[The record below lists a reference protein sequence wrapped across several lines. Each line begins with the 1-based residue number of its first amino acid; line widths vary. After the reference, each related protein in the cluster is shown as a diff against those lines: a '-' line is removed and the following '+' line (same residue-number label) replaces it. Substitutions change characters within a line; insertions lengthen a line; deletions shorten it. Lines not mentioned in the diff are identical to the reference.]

1 MRPQKT
7 LFIVTLILLASS
19 SLASAQSKEPGS
31 DSLLAR
37 VSYNG
42 GSSLIDRDMQEGY
55 PQSCFALYR
64 NGYYQILRTT
74 KDGTESFQGT
84 LSQHQRLHLG
94 RMLKDLDFDGSRG
107 GVVLQGAERFV
118 AEITREGKTIHYVWM
133 NPDHQHPFPNSAA
146 RVIDWLRDF
155 EAEGASPLTL
165 RELSEHPICPPA
177 SAKPVQ
183 PVVAGLR

>member
-1 MRPQKT
+1 MRSQKT
-7 LFIVTLILLASS
+7 LFIVTLIFLASS
-19 SLASAQSKEPGS
+19 SLASAQAKEPGS

-37 VSYNG
+37 LSYNG
-42 GSSLIDRDMQEGY
+42 GTSLSDRDTQEGY
-55 PQSCFALYR
+55 SQSCFALYR

-94 RMLKDLDFDGSRG
+94 RMLKDLDFNGSRG
-107 GVVLQGAERFV
+107 GVVLQSAERFV
-118 AEITREGKTIHYVWM
+118 AELTREGKTIHYVWM
-133 NPDHQHPFPNSAA
+133 NPDHQRPFPNSAV
-146 RVIDWLRDF
+146 RVINWLQDF

-183 PVVAGLR
+183 PVIADLR

>member
-7 LFIVTLILLASS
+7 LLIVTLILFASS
-19 SLASAQSKEPGS
+19 ILASAQSKEPGS

-37 VSYNG
+37 LSYNG
-42 GSSLIDRDMQEGY
+42 GTSLIGDMQEGY

-64 NGYYQILRTT
+64 NGYYQILRTS

-94 RMLKDLDFDGSRG
+94 RMLKDLDFEGSRG

-118 AEITREGKTIHYVWM
+118 AEITREGKTIHYMWM
-133 NPDHQHPFPNSAA
+133 NPDHQRPFPNSAA
-146 RVIDWLRDF
+146 RVINWLQDF

-183 PVVAGLR
+183 PVIADLH